1 MDDSVSLLIIDPQ
14 QLNFNA
20 KTVFVDWKRIA
31 FKSALLKKCNFN
43 FLKVEWASSKLNL
56 KFTKTF

>member
-1 MDDSVSLLIIDPQ
+1 MDNIISLLIIDPQ
-14 QLNFNA
+14 LNINA